1 MNKILGN
8 GQMVTFKLTPK
19 EIYETDFETKIRGYD
34 KEQVDEML
42 DSVIIDYETYQAELL
57 RLQEENEFL
66 KKRVAELEGSPAG
79 QGNASQQEMEQ
90 GRRFDPFSPKPK
102 PGMAPSLGAQTP
114 ASPSVQVKEPS
125 NFDLLKRINRLE
137 RAVFGPGSM
146 VGDTSD
152 LRK

>member
-1 MNKILGN
+1 MAN
-8 GQMVTFKLTPK
+8 FKLTPK
-19 EIYETDFETKIRGYD
+19 EIYETDFEIKLRGYD

-42 DSVIIDYETYQAELL
+42 DSVIVDYEAYQTELL

-66 KKRVAELEGSPAG
+66 KKRVAELESGAPVVQEMP
-79 QGNASQQEMEQ
+79 QGNYANEQ
-90 GRRFDPFSPKPK
+90 PRRFDPFSQK
-102 PGMAPSLGAQTP
+102 GRTAQQP
-114 ASPSVQVKEPS
+114 VNAAASPTLSNSQVKEPS

-152 LRK
+152 LRR